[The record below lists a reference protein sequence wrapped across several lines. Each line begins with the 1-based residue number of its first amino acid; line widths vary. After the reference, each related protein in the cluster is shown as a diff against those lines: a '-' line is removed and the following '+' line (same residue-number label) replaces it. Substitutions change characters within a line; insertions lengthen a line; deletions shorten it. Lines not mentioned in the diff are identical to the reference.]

1 LLRKLG
7 AEKKVKEFEAIA
19 KWPGIVG
26 EQIAEVTEP
35 ERVVDGI
42 LFVKVKNSVWRN
54 ELIYMKRQILAKIAE
69 AIKEKAIK
77 DIRYF

>member
-1 LLRKLG
+1 MG
-7 AEKKVKEFEAIA
+7 IEKKVKEFEAIA

-26 EQIAEVTEP
+26 DQISEVTKP

-54 ELIYMKRQILAKIAE
+54 ELIYMKHQILSKIAE
-69 AIKEKAIK
+69 SIQDRVIR
-77 DIRYF
+77 DIRYL